1 MSRRPEIEAAGIL
14 DGLDDER
21 ARRER
26 AELAEQLLDAG
37 FSIDEIREAAS
48 RDRLALL
55 PVDRILD
62 PPGVE
67 LTSVDV
73 AERSGLPLE
82 FLKRITRALGLA
94 ETAETEVAYSE
105 ADVDAAAALAPFL
118 AAGLDEESLLLIGQ
132 VLGQGMWRLAD
143 TLREVVG
150 DALLQP
156 GDSEAAVAVRYA
168 QAAEHLVPL
177 LDPLLGYVLN
187 AHLKE
192 RVKSAVVL
200 QTELTTGRG
209 HEARAITVC
218 FADLVGFTK
227 LGERVPPGELS
238 AAGRRLTAAAVEASQ
253 PPVQLVKMIGD
264 AAMLVSPEPEP
275 LLRAAL
281 ELVERSGADELLPL
295 RAGVASGD
303 AIVHCG
309 DWLGAPVNL
318 ASRVTDV
325 ARPGSVLATHAVRDA
340 SKDTFAWSFA
350 GERRFKGIRDDVRL
364 YRARRASYSV

>member
-1 MSRRPEIEAAGIL
+1 M
-14 DGLDDER
+14 
-21 ARRER
+21 
-26 AELAEQLLDAG
+26 
-37 FSIDEIREAAS
+37 
-48 RDRLALL
+48 
-55 PVDRILD
+55 
-62 PPGVE
+62 
-67 LTSVDV
+67 
-73 AERSGLPLE
+73 
-82 FLKRITRALGLA
+82 TRALGLA
-94 ETAETEVAYSE
+94 VTAESEVAYSE
-105 ADVDAAAALAPFL
+105 ADVEAAAALAPFL

-156 GDSEAAVAVRYA
+156 GDSEAAIAARYA

-187 AHLKE
+187 THLKE

-209 HEARAITVC
+209 HEARPITVC

-238 AAGRRLTAAAVEASQ
+238 AAGRRLTAAAVEACR

-275 LLRAAL
+275 LLFAAL
-281 ELVERSGADELLPL
+281 ELVERSGSDDLLPL
-295 RAGVASGD
+295 RAGVATGD

-309 DWLGAPVNL
+309 DWIGTPVNL
-318 ASRVTDV
+318 ASRLTDI
-325 ARPGSVLATHAVRDA
+325 ARPGSVLATRDVREA
-340 SKDTFAWSFA
+340 ARTAFAWSSA
-350 GERRFKGIRDDVRL
+350 GSRSFKGIRDEVRL
-364 YRARRASYSV
+364 YRARPARDEIRVR